1 MNDRSEPGRRRGRR
15 IALRTLGLAAVAS
28 LCLRAPAQAES
39 LAAAAAAHLPP
50 GVFKDCPD
58 CPQMVL
64 VPPGEFTMGSP
75 PGERFRAAEAPRRVK
90 IAAPFAVGRF
100 EVTFAQWEACVA
112 GGGCGGHRPDD
123 HGWGGG
129 DQPVVGVTW
138 DDAMAY
144 VGWLSQK
151 TGRRYRLLSEAEWEY
166 AARAGTQSAFSFG
179 ETLSS
184 DQANFDA
191 SEATPLSPKGQARGR
206 TTAVGSFPANAFGL
220 YDMHGNAW
228 EWTADC
234 WNDDYTGAPSDGS
247 PWLSGDCTGRVLR
260 GGSWEDYVGEARS
273 AARVAS
279 HTGESTWSDGLRVAR
294 EP

>member
-1 MNDRSEPGRRRGRR
+1 MRPA
-15 IALRTLGLAAVAS
+15 ALQALGFAAAGSLCLGHAAVAEG
-28 LCLRAPAQAES
+28 PAGPPPPP
-39 LAAAAAAHLPP
+39 LPA
-50 GVFKDCPD
+50 GVFRDCPD

-90 IAAPFAVGRF
+90 IAQPFAVGRF
-100 EVTFAQWEACVA
+100 EVTFAEWEACVA

-166 AARAGTQSAFSFG
+166 AARAGTESAFGFG
-179 ETLSS
+179 EALSS

-206 TTAVGSFPANAFGL
+206 TTRVGSFPANAFGL
-220 YDMHGNAW
+220 HDMHGNAW

>member
-1 MNDRSEPGRRRGRR
+1 MRPG
-15 IALRTLGLAAVAS
+15 ALQALGFAAAAS
-28 LCLRAPAQAES
+28 LCLGHAAVAEGPAGPPPPP
-39 LAAAAAAHLPP
+39 LPA
-50 GVFKDCPD
+50 GVFRDCPD

-90 IAAPFAVGRF
+90 IAQPFAVGRF
-100 EVTFAQWEACVA
+100 EVTFAEWEACVA

-166 AARAGTQSAFSFG
+166 AARAGTESAFGFG

-206 TTAVGSFPANAFGL
+206 TTRVGSFPANAFGL
-220 YDMHGNAW
+220 HDMHGNAW